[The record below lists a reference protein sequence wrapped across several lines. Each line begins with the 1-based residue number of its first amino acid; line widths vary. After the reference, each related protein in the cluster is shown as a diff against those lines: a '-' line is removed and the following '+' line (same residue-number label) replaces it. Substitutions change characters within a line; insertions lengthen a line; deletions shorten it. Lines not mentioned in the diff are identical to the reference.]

1 MKKTAVVILN
11 WNGRSM
17 LERFM
22 PSVVE
27 HSADADIVVADN
39 GSTDDSVAFLR
50 ANYPQV
56 RLILFDKN
64 YGFAG
69 GYNKALDCL
78 NVKMSDCLSADATN
92 TQSVN
97 QSGNQA
103 IYDYYVLLNS
113 DVECTPRW
121 IEPVVAMMD
130 SHHDIAVAQP
140 KLLMYDQKDTF
151 EYAGG
156 AGGFI
161 DSYGYP
167 FCRGRLFNT
176 MEKDHGQYDDECDIF
191 WATGAAMFVR
201 SSVWKQV
208 GGLDAD
214 FFAHMEEIDF
224 CWRVHNAGYRVAYCP
239 RSVLYHVGGGTLPKS
254 NPFKTQLNFR
264 NNLSMLYKNLTDD
277 RRWWVLTTRMWL
289 DRVAAVKFLLE
300 GHHGEYKAV
309 RKAHKEYRAWKPQ
322 LHVKREAI
330 KPKQVPCVYQGNLL
344 VEYYLLRRSTFSAL
358 RGRFS

>member
-1 MKKTAVVILN
+1 MNRIAVVILN
-11 WNGRSM
+11 WNGRAM

-22 PSVVE
+22 PSVVQ

-39 GSTDDSVAFLR
+39 GSTDDSVYFLR

-69 GYNKALDCL
+69 GYNKALEQ
-78 NVKMSDCLSADATN
+78 VEA
-92 TQSVN
+92 
-97 QSGNQA
+97 
-103 IYDYYVLLNS
+103 DYYVLLNS

-121 IEPVVAMMD
+121 IEPVVEMMEAQA
-130 SHHDIAVAQP
+130 DIAVAQP
-140 KLLMYDQKDTF
+140 KLMMYDQKDTF

-176 MEKDHGQYDDECDIF
+176 LEKDHGQYDDTCDIF

-201 SSVWKQV
+201 SSVWRQL
-208 GGLDAD
+208 GGLDGD

-239 RSVLYHVGGGTLPKS
+239 QSTLYHVGGGTLPKS

-264 NNLSMLYKNLTDD
+264 NNLSMLYKNLPAN

-300 GHHGEYKAV
+300 GHRGEYLAV
-309 RKAHKEYRAWKPQ
+309 RKAHREYRAWKADLQ
-322 LHVKREAI
+322 RKREAI